1 MRNKEFFL
9 FLLQSDTDNMNPFVL
24 NNYLSPEF
32 FCDRE
37 HEMELLLK
45 NIESRSN
52 TAIFSQRRMG
62 KTALVKHV
70 FHFLGKKKGIIPIY
84 LDIYPT
90 SSLKE
95 FSDALS
101 TAIYNVFPLQA
112 SVGRKFWEHI
122 KLLRPVVRVN
132 TLSGAP
138 ELSLDISN
146 PEQIDRTV
154 PQLFSFLAKQNNQ
167 VVIAIDEFQQILSYP
182 EKRVEA
188 LLRTTIQG
196 LNNVSFLFLGS
207 DRELMSEMF
216 NSAKRPFYAS
226 AKYLILDKISAESY
240 QIFIKDV
247 FAKYGISVK
256 DDALKMILEST
267 QRHTFYTQL
276 LCHEIFSTNNTH
288 IEEQTVLETLY
299 KILKQYEPIFFQYR
313 SLLTKSQWNVLK
325 AVGAEEKVV
334 KPYAQ
339 DFIRK
344 YNLNSSSNVK
354 RSLDALTEK
363 SIVYHNRSVED
374 PFYEVEDKFLM
385 RWLQNN

>member
-1 MRNKEFFL
+1 
-9 FLLQSDTDNMNPFVL
+9 MNPFVL
-24 NNYLSPEF
+24 NSYSGPEF

-37 HEMELLLK
+37 EETEMLLK
-45 NIESRSN
+45 NIENRSN

-70 FHFLGKKKGIIPIY
+70 FHFLEKKKGIIPVY

-90 SSLKE
+90 SNLKE

-101 TAIYNVFPLQA
+101 TAIYNVFPIHA
-112 SVGRKFWEHI
+112 TIGRKFWEHL
-122 KLLRPVVRVN
+122 KLLRPVVTVN

-138 ELSLDISN
+138 ELSLDISS
-146 PEQIDRTV
+146 PEQIEKTI
-154 PQLFSFLAKQNNQ
+154 PQLFSFLAQQNSH

-207 DRELMSEMF
+207 DRTLMSEIF

-226 AKYLILDKISAESY
+226 SKYLILDQISAASY
-240 QIFIKDV
+240 QLFIEKAFV
-247 FAKYGISVK
+247 RSGVVV
-256 DDALKMILEST
+256 DDGAIKKILDST

-276 LCHEIFSTNNTH
+276 LCHEIFSDNISH
-288 IEEQTVLETLY
+288 LKEETVIGTLY
-299 KILKQYEPIFFQYR
+299 KIIKQYEPVFFQYR
-313 SLLTKSQWNVLK
+313 SLLTHSQWKVLK
-325 AVGAEEKVV
+325 AVAAEEKVV
-334 KPYAQ
+334 KPYSQ
-339 DFIRK
+339 DFIKK
-344 YNLNSSSNVK
+344 YDLNSSSNVK

-363 SIVYHNRSVED
+363 SIVYHNMSIKE